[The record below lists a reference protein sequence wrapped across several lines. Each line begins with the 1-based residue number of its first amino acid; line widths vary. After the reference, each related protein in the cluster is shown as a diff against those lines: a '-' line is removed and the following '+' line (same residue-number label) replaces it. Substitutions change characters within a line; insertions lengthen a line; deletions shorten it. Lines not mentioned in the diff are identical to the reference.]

1 MVSRDFPDTHST
13 TVANGW
19 QFAMTVKPVNGRE
32 GDDKERRQI
41 IHKNVAFF
49 TDNPELEQRV
59 LYFYT
64 FLRLWGR
71 IVDPF
76 LMMVTKETKYSK
88 GVFHQ
93 KIHFIVLRIMRKVK
107 RAAINTYKH

>member
-1 MVSRDFPDTHST
+1 
-13 TVANGW
+13 
-19 QFAMTVKPVNGRE
+19 MTVKPVNGRE

-88 GVFHQ
+88 GAFDQ
-93 KIHFIVLRIMRKVK
+93 KYTSLYVLCMRKVK
-107 RAAINTYKH
+107 RAAINTYKQ